1 VSAAGDVSAADAELI
16 ARERYGID
24 ARATPLPGELDLN
37 FALDERYALKLYPP
51 ATDPAALDLQDAALE
66 HLAGVD
72 EVPRLVRTVDGAPR
86 AELVPAARMSSRTGH
101 EGSRR
106 HSSRAG
112 AVARV
117 LTWLPGAPWAAL
129 REHPPDLLAG
139 VGRAVARV
147 DRALASFDHPA
158 LDRSLRWNMLAGA
171 ELLPGAPDLA
181 APVLARFTT
190 GVLPRL
196 RALPAQAIHNDANEH
211 NVLVG
216 RDGEVCGLID
226 FGDLCRAPRACGLAV
241 ACAYAMTMLP
251 VPERQVVPLVAGYHE
266 VAPLTPEELA
276 LLPDLIRTRLA
287 MSIAMAARQRREQP
301 GNDYLLISQEAVAAL
316 LRRLGPVPREL
327 EHLRLRAACGFEAVP
342 HARAVRGYLQTTGAG
357 PVCDPPLHGAPL
369 LDFSGANPP
378 APTATPALGRYLED
392 RQVYDSPAFATGLPG
407 ERRTLHLGVDVFL
420 DAGEPVR
427 APLDGVVRDSA
438 FRPAARDYGGVV
450 LLDHRTPDGTTF
462 HTLYGHL
469 TPDLPPPGTR
479 VERGDVIGHL
489 GAEHENGGWA
499 PHLHL
504 QLLTTDLGEGCAV
517 HGVGTLAERDL
528 WESVSPDPN
537 LLLSLPGG
545 IRSEPP
551 RPTPDVLA
559 ARRSSLSR
567 ALSVSY
573 AEPLRIVRGAGAY
586 LYDEHGAAYLDL
598 VNNVCH
604 VGHAHP
610 RVVRAAAEQM
620 ARLNTNT
627 RYLHDMLV
635 TYARRLAA
643 TLPDPLNVVFLVNSG
658 SEANDLALRIARA
671 HTGARDVLVLDHA
684 YHGNLSSLIEISPYK
699 FAGPA
704 GTGRPDHV
712 HVCALPRSAADA
724 DDVRRHAQGIAPAAF
739 IAESLPGVAG
749 QIVLPGDYLKSAYAH
764 AHAAGAVCIADEV
777 QVGFGRVGSAFWGFE
792 LGGVVPDIVT
802 LGKPI
807 GNGHPIGA
815 VVTTPEIARSFETGM
830 EYFNTFGGNPVSC
843 AAALAVLD
851 VIADE
856 RLQARAA
863 RLGARI
869 MEGLRE
875 LEQRHPLIAGV
886 RGAGLFIGV
895 ELATAE
901 AAESTV
907 EHARHAGVLLSTDGP
922 RRNVLKVKPP
932 LAIGDEEAGRFLE
945 VLDAALAAYRP

>member
-1 VSAAGDVSAADAELI
+1 MNVHAAAVSPHGAERI
-16 ARERYGID
+16 ARERFGIE
-24 ARATPLPGELDLN
+24 ARATPLAGEVDVN
-37 FALDERYALKLYPP
+37 FALEGAAGRHVLKLYAPGTEP
-51 ATDPAALDLQDAALE
+51 ELLDLQDAALE
-66 HLAGVD
+66 RLAGLRS
-72 EVPRLVRTVDGAPR
+72 VPRLVPTTGGGAR
-86 AELVPAARMSSRTGH
+86 AEHDGRLV
-101 EGSRR
+101 
-106 HSSRAG
+106 RA
-112 AVARV
+112 
-117 LTWLPGAPWAAL
+117 LTWLPGTPWAERA
-129 REHPPDLLAG
+129 EHPPATLASL
-139 VGRAVARV
+139 GRAVARV
-147 DRALASFDHPA
+147 DRALAGFDHPA
-158 LDRSLRWNMLAGA
+158 LPGRLRWNMLAAG
-171 ELLPGAPDLA
+171 DLA
-181 APVLARFTT
+181 GDAGGDAAAALARFTT

-216 RDGEVCGLID
+216 DDGEVCGLID

-241 ACAYAMTMLP
+241 ACAYAMSTLP

-266 VAPLTPEELA
+266 VAPLEPEELA

-287 MSIAMAARQRREQP
+287 MSIAMAARQRRDQP
-301 GNDYLLISQEAVAAL
+301 ANDYLLISQEAVPAL
-316 LRRLGPVPREL
+316 LARLGPAPAEL
-327 EHLRLRAACGFEAVP
+327 EHLRLRAACGYEAVP
-342 HARAVRGYLQTTGAG
+342 HARAVRGFVQTAQLG
-357 PVCDPPLHGAPL
+357 PVCRPPLDDAPVLDWSAGAPRAGE
-369 LDFSGANPP
+369 SP
-378 APTATPALGRYLED
+378 ATTPALGRYLED
-392 RQVYDSPAFATGLPG
+392 RRLYDSDAFATELPG

-420 DAGEPVR
+420 DVGEPVL

-438 FRPAARDYGGVV
+438 FRPAERDFGGVV
-450 LLDHRTPDGTTF
+450 LLDHRTAGGVTF

-469 TPDLPPPGTR
+469 GSELPPAGAR
-479 VERGDVIGHL
+479 IARGDVIGHV

-504 QLLTTDLGEGCAV
+504 QLLSTDLGAGCAA

-528 WESVSPDPN
+528 WESISPDPN
-537 LLLSLPGG
+537 LLLGIPGG
-545 IRSEPP
+545 VRAEPS
-551 RPTPDVLA
+551 RASADVLA
-559 ARRSSLSR
+559 ARRASLSR

-573 AEPLRIVRGAGAY
+573 AEPLRIVRGAGAH
-586 LYDEHGAAYLDL
+586 LYDEHGTAYLDL

-627 RYLHDMLV
+627 RYLHDLLV
-635 TYARRLAA
+635 TYARRLAS

-658 SEANDLALRIARA
+658 SEANDLALRLARA

-699 FAGPA
+699 FAGP
-704 GTGRPDHV
+704 GGSGCPEHV

-724 DDVRRHAQGIAPAAF
+724 DAVRRHAAGAPPAAF

-749 QIVLPGDYLKSAYAH
+749 QIVLPQGYLEAAYAH
-764 AHAAGAVCIADEV
+764 ARAAGAVCIADEV

-792 LGGVVPDIVT
+792 LGGVVPDVVT

-815 VVTTPEIARSFETGM
+815 VVTTPAIARSFETGM

-856 RLQARAA
+856 RLQAHAA

-869 MEGLRE
+869 TEGLRE
-875 LEQRHPLIAGV
+875 LAQRRPLITDV

-895 ELATAE
+895 ELASAG
-901 AAESTV
+901 AAAAVV
-907 EHARHAGVLLSTDGP
+907 ERLRRERVLLSTDGP
-922 RRNVLKVKPP
+922 QRNVLKIKPP
-932 LAIGDEEAGRFLE
+932 MVIGDADAERFLA
-945 VLDAALAAYRP
+945 VLDAALG

>member
-1 VSAAGDVSAADAELI
+1 MSAVPAADAERI
-16 ARERYGID
+16 ARERFGIE
-24 ARATPLPGELDLN
+24 ARATPLAGEVDLN
-37 FALDERYALKLYPP
+37 FALEGAAGRHVMKLYAPG
-51 ATDPAALDLQDAALE
+51 TDPELLDLQDAALAL
-66 HLAGVD
+66 LAGD
-72 EVPRLVRTVDGAPR
+72 AAVPRLHGPAR
-86 AELVPAARMSSRTGH
+86 AV
-101 EGSRR
+101 GSGR
-106 HSSRAG
+106 
-112 AVARV
+112 VARV
-117 LTWLPGAPWAAL
+117 LGWLPGTPWAE
-129 REHPPDLLAG
+129 RGEHPPA
-139 VGRAVARV
+139 
-147 DRALASFDHPA
+147 ALASLGRTVAAVDAALAGFDHPA
-158 LDRSLRWNMLAGA
+158 LPGRMRWNMLAAG
-171 ELLPGAPDLA
+171 ELGGDASGDA
-181 APVLARFTT
+181 AAVLARFTAE
-190 GVLPRL
+190 VLPRL

-216 RDGEVCGLID
+216 EDGAVCGLID

-241 ACAYAMTMLP
+241 ACAYAMSTLP

-266 VAPLTPEELA
+266 VAPLAPEELA

-301 GNDYLLISQEAVAAL
+301 GNDYLLISQQAVPAL
-316 LRRLGPVPREL
+316 LRRLGPAPAEL
-327 EHLRLRAACGFEAVP
+327 EHLRLRAACGYEAVP
-342 HARAVRGYLQTTGAG
+342 HARAVRGFLQTAEPG
-357 PVCDPPLHGAPL
+357 PVCAPPLDGAPV
-369 LDFSGANPP
+369 LDWSAGTPGAGATP
-378 APTATPALGRYLED
+378 AAKPALGRYLED
-392 RQVYDSPAFATGLPG
+392 RDVYDSDAFAGELPG

-420 DAGEPVR
+420 DAGEPIL
-427 APLDGVVRDSA
+427 APLEGVVRDSA
-438 FRPAARDYGGVV
+438 FRPAARDFGGVV
-450 LLDHRTPDGTTF
+450 LLEHRTPDGIAF

-469 TPDLPPPGTR
+469 TAELPRPGAR
-479 VERGDVIGHL
+479 IERGGLIGRI
-489 GAEHENGGWA
+489 GTEHENGGWA

-504 QLLTTDLGEGCAV
+504 QLLTTDLGAGCAV
-517 HGVGTLAERDL
+517 HGVGTLAERDV

-537 LLLSLPGG
+537 LLLGLPAGV
-545 IRSEPP
+545 RAEPS
-551 RPTPDVLA
+551 RTSADVLA

-567 ALSVSY
+567 ALSLSY
-573 AEPLRIVRGAGAY
+573 AEPLRIVRGAGAQ
-586 LYDEHGAAYLDL
+586 LYDEHGNAYLDL

-627 RYLHDMLV
+627 RYLHDLLV

-658 SEANDLALRIARA
+658 SEANDLALRLARA

-699 FAGPA
+699 FAGP
-704 GTGRPDHV
+704 GGSGRPEHV

-724 DDVRRHAQGIAPAAF
+724 GDVRRHAERIAPAAF

-749 QIVLPGDYLKSAYAH
+749 QIVLPAGYLEAAYGH
-764 AHAAGAVCIADEV
+764 ARAAGAVCIADEV

-792 LGGVVPDIVT
+792 LGGVVPDVVT

-863 RLGARI
+863 RVGGHMIER
-869 MEGLRE
+869 LRE
-875 LEQRHPLIAGV
+875 LADRHPADRRRSRRRAVHRRRADV
-886 RGAGLFIGV
+886 RRGGRRGRRARPPGAG
-895 ELATAE
+895 
-901 AAESTV
+901 AAV
-907 EHARHAGVLLSTDGP
+907 DRRAAAQRAQGQAADGARRRRRRPLPGGP
-922 RRNVLKVKPP
+922 RRRAGLAPVAVLGEHE
-932 LAIGDEEAGRFLE
+932 LLGQRRAR
-945 VLDAALAAYRP
+945 RR